1 MPSMERPSLATEI
14 QECLPG
20 PSPAP
25 RLRTARSSTRRRHP
39 VPPAAALRHLCP
51 ARNANPGTFSQWT
64 ALPNPLAW
72 PGPQRRH
79 SAKDTQ
85 AGPGERSS
93 PPPRTPLPTLM
104 RPRDE
109 SAAPRPAA
117 LGAAAP
123 ASPQRPPQKH
133 LGPPRGLP
141 PRRRTSSARP
151 GTKPRAASPAGRA
164 RSDTRGSRRPTKFT
178 SLPGSAAARLEC
190 RARSEPPHPEPY
202 TLGFLSPTVTPAGEK
217 PPASRSRLRR
227 GEEETRST
235 TPGWGKERGRRGGGE
250 ERRGGEERGG
260 EQPSR
265 TLPCCACPEAAT
277 PPPPQ
282 SGYLA

>member
-1 MPSMERPSLATEI
+1 MPSMERPSLATKI

-72 PGPQRRH
+72 PGPQRGY
-79 SAKDTQ
+79 SARDTQ
-85 AGPGERSS
+85 AGPGVQPATENAPPHSNAPQGRERGS
-93 PPPRTPLPTLM
+93 PPGSAWCRSPRLP
-104 RPRDE
+104 
-109 SAAPRPAA
+109 S
-117 LGAAAP
+117 AP

-178 SLPGSAAARLEC
+178 SLRGSAAARLEC

-227 GEEETRST
+227 G
-235 TPGWGKERGRRGGGE
+235 GE
-250 ERRGGEERGG
+250 ER
-260 EQPSR
+260 
-265 TLPCCACPEAAT
+265 
-277 PPPPQ
+277 
-282 SGYLA
+282 